1 MDTTIINPMRP
12 GLLVNMSTALK
23 GNTSYRVNQ
32 LGEIVA
38 EDGSI
43 VTEWE
48 TERTTRDPAE
58 HAEAIKTRTK
68 IRGLILK
75 VCVTTAFSNVL
86 LCPNSK
92 EPELREAIAEGERL
106 RDEFNAQA
114 NVTRIGF
121 HVYVGRI
128 AQDDEMAIKSIT
140 SEIRQ
145 LMDEMQQGLV
155 QLDVEAVRDAAN
167 KAQAMSG
174 MLARNARMNMQT
186 AIDAARASAT
196 ATKKLAK
203 AGEAAAREIDSAA
216 IARIDKART
225 AFLDIEEAID
235 AEQIEIRQP
244 VMSGVALDL

>member
-1 MDTTIINPMRP
+1 
-12 GLLVNMSTALK
+12 
-23 GNTSYRVNQ
+23 
-32 LGEIVA
+32 
-38 EDGSI
+38 
-43 VTEWE
+43 
-48 TERTTRDPAE
+48 
-58 HAEAIKTRTK
+58 
-68 IRGLILK
+68 
-75 VCVTTAFSNVL
+75 
-86 LCPNSK
+86 
-92 EPELREAIAEGERL
+92 
-106 RDEFNAQA
+106 
-114 NVTRIGF
+114 
-121 HVYVGRI
+121 VGRI

-167 KAQAMSG
+167 KAQAMSE

>member
-1 MDTTIINPMRP
+1 MDTNVINPLRP
-12 GLLVNMSTALK
+12 GLLVNMSSALK

-32 LGEIVA
+32 LGEIVS
-38 EDGSI
+38 EDGSVI
-43 VTEWE
+43 TEWE
-48 TERTTRDPAE
+48 TERVTRDPAE

-68 IRGLILK
+68 IRGLILR

-92 EPELREAIAEGERL
+92 EDELREAIREGERL
-106 RDEFNAQA
+106 RDEFNSQA
-114 NVTRIGF
+114 NVTRISF

-128 AQDDEMAIKSIT
+128 AQDDELAIKSIT

-155 QLDVEAVRDAAN
+155 SLNVDAVRDAAN
-167 KAQAMSG
+167 KAQAMSE
-174 MLARNARMNMQT
+174 MLSSEARMNMQV

-203 AGEAAAREIDSAA
+203 AGETAAIEIDKMA
-216 IARIDKART
+216 IKRIDKART
-225 AFLDIEEAID
+225 AFLDFESED
-235 AEQIEIRQP
+235 G
-244 VMSGVALDL
+244 GVAKPKMEGRALDL